1 MVMLDCPNC
10 PGGRLVVDIEGKTTC
25 ENCGAEVP
33 PDQYQEMIAAV
44 STNNNKPLLPSD
56 RKKHL
61 AKVDL
66 LVDNIK
72 NDLALSDG
80 ICQDVKYL
88 YNKAYRQGYPRRT
101 GNGKRDGRHFYLT
114 ECVGACIYLAALSR
128 GKKYMS
134 FNDRKKRNITA
145 EQVQNQLNRV
155 KQIVLPR
162 YKRQVEASRI
172 ERCARLMVEE
182 LGLQITIPPTPV
194 IIDHNVQRIHNQQC
208 NAIEAAIVDIAD
220 TLGVKKCVSKALSMF
235 EDSIRRKKTI
245 DVAVNGH
252 KRKSEVVAGAFI
264 YLASKKIGEKVTLE
278 SIKKVAA
285 VNHESLQKIFAAIL
299 KK

>member
-44 STNNNKPLLPSD
+44 STNNNKSLLPSD

-88 YNKAYRQGYPRRT
+88 YNKAYSQGYPCRT

-114 ECVGACIYLAALSR
+114 ECIGACIYLAALSR
-128 GKKYMS
+128 GKKYQD
-134 FNDRKKRNITA
+134 FHDRKKRSITT
-145 EQVQNQLNRV
+145 ERVQNELNRV
-155 KQIVLPR
+155 KQIILPR
-162 YKRQVEASRI
+162 YKRQVEPSRI
-172 ERCARLMVEE
+172 ERCARLMVKE
-182 LGLQITIPPTPV
+182 LDLQITIPDSSIPV
-194 IIDHNVQRIHNQQC
+194 DHNAQKIRNQQC
-208 NAIEAAIVDIAD
+208 SAIESAIVDISD
-220 TLGVKKCVSKALSMF
+220 NIGVKKCVSKALSMF
-235 EDSIRRKKTI
+235 ETSVKRKKTI

-252 KRKSEVVAGAFI
+252 KRKSEVVAGAFV
-264 YLASKKIGEKVTLE
+264 YLASKKTDEKVTLK
-278 SIKKVAA
+278 SIKKVASI
-285 VNHESLQKIFAAIL
+285 NHESLQKVL
-299 KK
+299 RLLL

>member
-1 MVMLDCPNC
+1 MELDCQSC
-10 PGGRLVVDIEGKTTC
+10 YGGKIILDIEGNAAC
-25 ENCGAEVP
+25 ENCGVEVP
-33 PDQYQEMIAAV
+33 PLEYQEMLTV
-44 STNNNKPLLPSD
+44 SANNPDNYKALSYKSY

-66 LVDNIK
+66 LIDTIK
-72 NDLALSDG
+72 NDLQLSDG

-134 FNDRKKRNITA
+134 FNNGKKRNITA

-162 YKRQVEASRI
+162 YKRQVEATRI

-182 LGLQITIPPTPV
+182 LGLQITIPDSPIP
-194 IIDHNVQRIHNQQC
+194 IDYNAQHIRNQQC
-208 NAIEAAIVDIAD
+208 NDIESAIVDLAD
-220 TLGVKKCVSKALSMF
+220 NLGVKKCVSKALSMF
-235 EDSIRRKKTI
+235 ESRMKRNKKVIAVDGHRRKP
-245 DVAVNGH
+245 D
-252 KRKSEVVAGAFI
+252 VVAGAFI
-264 YLASKKIGEKVTLE
+264 YLASKKTHEKVTLK
-278 SIKKVAA
+278 SIKEVATI
-285 VNHESLQKIFAAIL
+285 NHESLQKILRLLI
-299 KK
+299 